1 MFVYNFLKYFKMQ
14 IMVCASIG
22 YGSIDEIGRLYSFL
36 LKEDFGIVDHLVSK
50 GADYSDIKD
59 FRDKKE
65 LSHQIV
71 NHDLEYVKKADVLI
85 VLANRPSYGTA
96 IEMFIAKSSGK
107 KVVLFAK
114 DPVPTP
120 WPVNFADDITTSEEE
135 LFKLLHR
142 LEQANN
148 TSFRGFL

>member
-1 MFVYNFLKYFKMQ
+1 MQ
-14 IMVCASIG
+14 IMVCGSIG
-22 YGSIDEIGRLYSFL
+22 YGGIDEIGRLYSILF
-36 LKEDFGIVDHLVSK
+36 KEGFDIVDHLVSK

-65 LSHQIV
+65 LSDQIV
-71 NHDLEYVKKADVLI
+71 NHDLEYVKKADVLV
-85 VLANRPSYGTA
+85 VLGNRPSYGAA

-107 KVVLFAK
+107 RVVLLAK
-114 DPVPTP
+114 YPLPTP

-142 LEQANN
+142 LEQVNN
-148 TSFRGFL
+148 TCYSSFL

>member
-1 MFVYNFLKYFKMQ
+1 
-14 IMVCASIG
+14 
-22 YGSIDEIGRLYSFL
+22 
-36 LKEDFGIVDHLVSK
+36 VSK

-71 NHDLEYVKKADVLI
+71 NHDLEYVKKADVLV
-85 VLANRPSYGTA
+85 VLGNRPSYGAA

-107 KVVLFAK
+107 RVVLFAK

-120 WPVNFADDITTSEEE
+120 WPINFADDITTSEEE

-148 TSFRGFL
+148 TSFSNFL